1 MFAWR
6 KPKYFIVIAVFLRI
20 VAIALTVPIVV
31 DDAIKMLCDTSVNYI
46 SYTAGTLPF
55 ISFSIFPL
63 LFTFLFLII
72 IVRLIKRQTITENI
86 AAKKAL
92 LKFGFFLVIVQGINA
107 ITQVI
112 IPAIILVLTSNSVY
126 TLALTI
132 TIAFYDLSLIP
143 TPILICIFFKT
154 VQLKL
159 RKWLCSCCNYCS
171 ASGKC
176 NKYTCYSTI

>member
-63 LFTFLFLII
+63 LLTLHFLVIT
-72 IVRLIKRQTITENI
+72 VCVIKRQTITQNKV
-86 AAKKAL
+86 AKKAL
-92 LKFGFFLVIVQGINA
+92 LKSGFLLVIVQESM
-107 ITQVI
+107 
-112 IPAIILVLTSNSVY
+112 P
-126 TLALTI
+126 
-132 TIAFYDLSLIP
+132 
-143 TPILICIFFKT
+143 
-154 VQLKL
+154 
-159 RKWLCSCCNYCS
+159 YCS
-171 ASGKC
+171 I
-176 NKYTCYSTI
+176 N